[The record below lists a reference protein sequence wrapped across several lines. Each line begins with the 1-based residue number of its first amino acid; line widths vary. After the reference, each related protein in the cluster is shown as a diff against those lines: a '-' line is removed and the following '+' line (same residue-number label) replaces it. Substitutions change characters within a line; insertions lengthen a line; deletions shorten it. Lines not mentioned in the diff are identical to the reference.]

1 LRATSGVVEQEMSRK
16 ISRTGVEAARRK
28 FTPEFLNRLDKIVT
42 FQPLGTEQLKKR
54 LIRISSRYGK
64 TPIPKYRF

>member
-1 LRATSGVVEQEMSRK
+1 MSRK

>member
-1 LRATSGVVEQEMSRK
+1 MRATSGVVEQEMSRK